1 MESVPLTNGLI
12 KEKQTQQKS
21 KLTNPLQKRGFLFI
35 LGIYYGMREFIKS
48 LLREQEEK
56 YDTLDMLSNY
66 TGNNSKLQDLST
78 ELKVL
83 GKLSNTKIKSAVT
96 QFKKEFYEPT
106 ILSSLQF
113 NKQMQSLI
121 MDLGTKAYNDIL
133 RSNKR
138 FLLSD
143 LNKVKIGTPERE
155 WINRN
160 VSDLRFFKKHIKDTG
175 EKFSFPDRDEKVSI
189 SDEVTNLLKLLV
201 KRDFW
206 GFIEGDEWS
215 ILNKINTNYTNWSKL
230 IAKRD
235 KEGDLGYYESPK
247 DKVANYFKQRPLE
260 EIHDLS
266 EFNEDQKRIVKKK
279 VPTLSFADEDIIT
292 ILRSAESPDTDYDFK
307 KMRNR
312 IMSTTDRG
320 DNAENNFVDWLLFN
334 GIPKSD
340 IREFSSYGNLV
351 DITFQC
357 DLMVKFN
364 NKWVPIQVKSSDR
377 NTGSKL
383 LNYGIG
389 GILVYPAP
397 KKIKCGKWVYL
408 TGTSLPKSFDEDF
421 LNLRCQ

>member
-1 MESVPLTNGLI
+1 LTNGLI

-35 LGIYYGMREFIKS
+35 LGIYYGMRGFIKS
-48 LLREQEEK
+48 LLKEQEEK
-56 YDTLDMLSNY
+56 YDTLAMLSDY
-66 TGNNSKLQDLST
+66 TGSNSKLQDLSR

-83 GKLSNTKIKSAVT
+83 GKLSNTKIKDAVT

-160 VSDLRFFKKHIKDTG
+160 VSDLRFFKRHITDTG

-189 SDEVTNLLKLLV
+189 SDEITNLLKLLV

-235 KEGDLGYYESPK
+235 KEGDLGNNGSPK
-247 DKVANYFKQRPLE
+247 DKVTNYFKQRPIE

-266 EFNEDQKRIVKKK
+266 EFDEDQKRIVRTKI
-279 VPTLSFADEDIIT
+279 PTLSFADEDIIT
-292 ILRSAESPDTDYDFK
+292 ILRTAESPDTDYDFN

-312 IMSTTDRG
+312 IMSTTDKG
-320 DNAENNFVDWLLFN
+320 DNAEDNFIAWLLFN

-340 IREFSSYGNLV
+340 IRVFSSYGNLV

-364 NKWVPIQVKSSDR
+364 DKWVPIQVKSSDR
-377 NTGSKL
+377 TTGSKL

-397 KKIKCGKWVYL
+397 KKIKCGRWIYI

-421 LNLRCQ
+421 LNLHCQ

>member
-1 MESVPLTNGLI
+1 M
-12 KEKQTQQKS
+12 
-21 KLTNPLQKRGFLFI
+21 RGF
-35 LGIYYGMREFIKS
+35 IKT
-48 LLREQEEK
+48 LLKEQEDK
-56 YDTLDMLSNY
+56 YDTLAMLRDYQGS
-66 TGNNSKLQDLST
+66 NSKLKDLSL
-78 ELKVL
+78 ELRVK
-83 GKLSNTKIKSAVT
+83 GKLSNTKIKEAIT

-138 FLLSD
+138 FLLKD
-143 LNKVKIGTPERE
+143 LNKIKIGTPERE
-155 WINRN
+155 WMNRN
-160 VSDLRFFKKHIKDTG
+160 VSDLRFFKKHITDTD
-175 EKFSFPDRDEKVSI
+175 EKFNFPDRDEKVSI

-206 GFIEGDEWS
+206 GFIEGNEWS

-235 KEGDLGYYESPK
+235 KEGDLGDNSGPK
-247 DKVANYFKQRPLE
+247 DKVMNYFKQRPVE

-266 EFNEDQKRIVKKK
+266 EFDEDQKKIIKTK

-292 ILRSAESPDTDYDFK
+292 ILRAADSPDSDYDFN

-320 DNAENNFVDWLLFN
+320 DNTENDFIAWLLYN
-334 GIPKSD
+334 EIPESD
-340 IREFSSYGNLV
+340 IRVFSSYGNLV

-357 DLMVKFN
+357 DLMVKLKD
-364 NKWVPIQVKSSDR
+364 KWVPIQVKSSEK
-377 NTGSKL
+377 TTSSKL

-408 TGTSLPKSFDEDF
+408 TGTSLPKDFDEDF
-421 LNLRCQ
+421 LNLHCQ

>member
-1 MESVPLTNGLI
+1 M
-12 KEKQTQQKS
+12 
-21 KLTNPLQKRGFLFI
+21 RGF
-35 LGIYYGMREFIKS
+35 IKT
-48 LLREQEEK
+48 LLKEQEDK
-56 YDTLDMLSNY
+56 YDTLAMLRDYQGS
-66 TGNNSKLQDLST
+66 NSKLKDLSL
-78 ELKVL
+78 ELRVK
-83 GKLSNTKIKSAVT
+83 GKLSNTKIKEAIT

-138 FLLSD
+138 FLLKD
-143 LNKVKIGTPERE
+143 LNKIKIGTPERE
-155 WINRN
+155 WMNRN
-160 VSDLRFFKKHIKDTG
+160 VSDLRFFKKHITDTD
-175 EKFSFPDRDEKVSI
+175 EKFNFPDRDEKVSI

-206 GFIEGDEWS
+206 GFIEGNEWS

-235 KEGDLGYYESPK
+235 KEGDLGNNSGPK
-247 DKVANYFKQRPLE
+247 DKVMDYFKQRPVE

-266 EFNEDQKRIVKKK
+266 EFDEDQKRIIKTK

-292 ILRSAESPDTDYDFK
+292 ILRAADSPDSDYDFN

-320 DNAENNFVDWLLFN
+320 DNAENDFIAWLLYN
-334 GIPKSD
+334 EIPESD
-340 IREFSSYGNLV
+340 IRVFSSYGNLV

-357 DLMVKFN
+357 DLMVKLKD
-364 NKWVPIQVKSSDR
+364 KWIPIQVKSSEK
-377 NTGSKL
+377 TTSSKL

-408 TGTSLPKSFDEDF
+408 TGTSLPKDFDEDF
-421 LNLRCQ
+421 LNLHCQ

>member
-1 MESVPLTNGLI
+1 M
-12 KEKQTQQKS
+12 
-21 KLTNPLQKRGFLFI
+21 RGF
-35 LGIYYGMREFIKS
+35 IKT
-48 LLREQEEK
+48 LLKEQEEK
-56 YDTLDMLSNY
+56 YDTLAMLRDYQGS
-66 TGNNSKLQDLST
+66 NSKLKDLSL
-78 ELKVL
+78 ELRVK
-83 GKLSNTKIKSAVT
+83 GKLSSTKIKEAIT

-138 FLLSD
+138 FLLKD
-143 LNKVKIGTPERE
+143 LNKIKIGTPERE
-155 WINRN
+155 WMNRN
-160 VSDLRFFKKHIKDTG
+160 VSDLRFFKKHITDTD
-175 EKFSFPDRDEKVSI
+175 EKFNFPDRDEKVSI

-206 GFIEGDEWS
+206 GFIEGNEWS

-235 KEGDLGYYESPK
+235 KEGDLGNNSGPK
-247 DKVANYFKQRPLE
+247 DKVMNYFKQRPVE

-266 EFNEDQKRIVKKK
+266 EFDEEQKRIIKTK

-292 ILRSAESPDTDYDFK
+292 ILRAADSPDNDYDFN

-320 DNAENNFVDWLLFN
+320 DNAENDFIAWLLYN
-334 GIPKSD
+334 KIPESD
-340 IREFSSYGNLV
+340 IRVFSSYGNLV

-357 DLMVKFN
+357 DLMVKLKD
-364 NKWVPIQVKSSDR
+364 KWVPIQVKSSEK
-377 NTGSKL
+377 TTSSKL

-397 KKIKCGKWVYL
+397 KKIKCGNWVYL
-408 TGTSLPKSFDEDF
+408 TGTSLPKDFDEDF
-421 LNLRCQ
+421 LNLSCQ

>member
-1 MESVPLTNGLI
+1 LFVIGIYKGM
-12 KEKQTQQKS
+12 
-21 KLTNPLQKRGFLFI
+21 RGF
-35 LGIYYGMREFIKS
+35 IKT
-48 LLREQEEK
+48 LLKEQEDK
-56 YDTLDMLSNY
+56 YDTLAMLRDYQGS
-66 TGNNSKLQDLST
+66 NSKLKDLSL
-78 ELKVL
+78 ELRVK
-83 GKLSNTKIKSAVT
+83 GKLSNTKIKEAIT

-138 FLLSD
+138 FLLKD
-143 LNKVKIGTPERE
+143 LNKIKIGTPERE
-155 WINRN
+155 WMNRN
-160 VSDLRFFKKHIKDTG
+160 VSDLRFFKKHITDTD
-175 EKFSFPDRDEKVSI
+175 EKFNFPDRDEKVSI

-206 GFIEGDEWS
+206 GFIEGNEWS

-235 KEGDLGYYESPK
+235 KEGDLGNNSGPK
-247 DKVANYFKQRPLE
+247 DKVMDYFKQRPVE

-266 EFNEDQKRIVKKK
+266 EFDEDQKRIIKTK

-292 ILRSAESPDTDYDFK
+292 ILRAADSPDSDYDFN

-320 DNAENNFVDWLLFN
+320 DNAENDFIAWLLYN
-334 GIPKSD
+334 EIPESD
-340 IREFSSYGNLV
+340 IRVFSSYGNLV

-357 DLMVKFN
+357 DLMVKLKD
-364 NKWVPIQVKSSDR
+364 KWIPIQVKSSEK
-377 NTGSKL
+377 TTSSKL

-408 TGTSLPKSFDEDF
+408 TGTSLPKDFDEDF
-421 LNLRCQ
+421 LNLHCQ